1 MWLLEQGLWLL
12 VGFLIFVAV
21 TITGAIWAVLDWVES
36 SRLNIFPRLLICLL
50 AIIAGW
56 ISIGGAIG
64 FSLLN
69 YQGISSFLKSLYEGP
84 WISVVIFK
92 AAPDNGKYWAIPFVL
107 SFTAFHGYLAYSA
120 FFGKEDFTTIASY
133 GYLSIFA
140 MITTIASYLSL
151 LRLQDKAESHT
162 RK

>member
-1 MWLLEQGLWLL
+1 MEQGLWLL

-21 TITGAIWAVLDWVES
+21 TITGVIWTVLDWVES
-36 SRLNIFPRLLICLL
+36 SRLNIFQRLLICLL

-56 ISIGGAIG
+56 VSIGGAIG

-69 YQGISSFLKSLYEGP
+69 HQGISSFLKNLYEGP
-84 WISVVIFK
+84 WISIVIFK
-92 AAPDNGKYWAIPFVL
+92 AAPDKGKYWAIPFVL
-107 SFTAFHGYLAYSA
+107 CFAAFHGYLACSA
-120 FFGKEDFTTIASY
+120 FFHKEDFTAIPSY

-140 MITTIASYLSL
+140 MITTIGVYLNL
-151 LRLQDKAESHT
+151 LNLQNKAESHT